1 MSYEIEHPS
10 FDPQSTSTNF
20 EYVGNSPFR
29 PNPPSTNL
37 AAIEAHKKTILFS
50 MAKNLYTSEVEHILT
65 QRKRSEM
72 NEDSLLYDFFSGDIP
87 FHQTVKDEHYYNAL
101 DVTHTA
107 FAPPVKCRPVHILDV
122 EHHYPHR
129 MPSNAEA
136 PFSTEPFFR
145 TQLRDPL
152 YIERNSLPSS
162 DPRPSFGNMKSIIFD
177 WTRRFLHEIKNGST
191 FDKHLYYILLHTK
204 TALIDIKDPNKLR
217 CISGFPRPQN
227 IAYIMLMWSYMA
239 YLKRSPGLTPLLWG
253 YETITGGWFRL
264 NNELFRSHIRG
275 SIITLDKS
283 RFDKFFS
290 FEIQD
295 DIDQMTRSFLD
306 FDNGYMPTKE
316 YYMTH
321 TTWDQHKAHR
331 LELLW
336 QWLCYSFRSC
346 PTVLP
351 DGRMYRRKW
360 FGMPS
365 GVYTTQLYDT
375 IHFSI
380 TNYTVL
386 FAMGFLLSQII
397 LHKGQGDDII
407 FKLSVLIPPNEHED
421 FLSTYSSV
429 DKEYFGSET
438 RPAKCEVK
446 NSPQN
451 AHVLGYRN
459 NHGMPHRDRLE
470 LLAQLYHTKMAAPT
484 PPKTMATCVGIAYAL
499 MQVDTPENLR
509 AYNTCKDVYD
519 FYALQGF
526 TPDERTFRLTFYQD
540 VLSETTLRFDT
551 FPQPSDIQRNLMNY
565 SYDPPPTMKRFWP
578 DWFTSDF

>member
-1 MSYEIEHPS
+1 MSYETEHPS
-10 FDPQSTSTNF
+10 YDSSHTSTNF
-20 EYVGNSPFR
+20 EFVGTSPFR
-29 PNPPSTNL
+29 PNPPSINPH
-37 AAIEAHKKTILFS
+37 AIEAHKKTILFAMS
-50 MAKNLYTSEVEHILT
+50 RHLYTYEIEFILT
-65 QRKRSEM
+65 QRTRSTM

-87 FHQTVKDEHYYNAL
+87 YHKVIKDDHYYDAL
-101 DVTHTA
+101 NVTYNG
-107 FAPPVKCRPVHILDV
+107 FKPPMKCRPVHILDV

-145 TQLRDPL
+145 KQLRDPI
-152 YIERNSLPSS
+152 YIERHQLEST
-162 DPRPSFGNMKSIIFD
+162 DPRPSFGNMKNIIFD
-177 WTRRFLHEIKNGST
+177 WTRRFLHEIKDGSS
-191 FDKHLYYILLHTK
+191 FDKYLYYILLHTK

-227 IAYIMLMWSYMA
+227 IAFIMLMWSYMA
-239 YLKRSPGLTPLLWG
+239 FLKRSTGRTPLLWG

-264 NNELFRSHIRG
+264 NNELFLSHARG

-283 RFDKFFS
+283 RFDKFYS

-295 DIDQMTRSFLD
+295 DIDLMLRSFLD
-306 FDNGYMPTKE
+306 FDNGYIPTKE
-316 YYMTH
+316 YH
-321 TTWDQHKAHR
+321 TTHLTWDSTKAQR
-331 LELLW
+331 LDNLW
-336 QWLCYSFRSC
+336 QWLCYSFRQC

-365 GVYTTQLYDT
+365 GIYTTQLGDT

-386 FAMGFLLSQII
+386 FAIGFLLSQII

-407 FKLSVLIPPNEHED
+407 FKLSILIPPNEHEA
-421 FLSTYSSV
+421 FLSTYSKV
-429 DKEYFGSET
+429 DKQYFGSET

-459 NHGMPHRDRLE
+459 NHGMPQRDCLE

-484 PPKTMATCVGIAYAL
+484 PSKTMATCVGIAYAL
-499 MQVDTPENLR
+499 MLVDKPERKR
-509 AYNTCKDVYD
+509 AYLVCKDTFD
-519 FYALQGF
+519 FYSQQGY

-540 VLSETTLRFDT
+540 VLSETSLPYDV
-551 FPQPSDIQRNLMNY
+551 FPTPNDIQRNLMNN

-578 DWFTSDF
+578 DWFISDF